1 MAGKSL
7 SKLVIILWAVVLT
20 ALVVRLQF
28 HSGIFQVHQGA
39 LRELLLKMNRKD
51 AFFIGLTRIIGNN
64 TVQTKVTCEDGEEF
78 TLREWELTAANN
90 LPGNGDLIIIDTGQ
104 LHLTLYRDGKV
115 YRRYPVAVGE
125 PDTPSPI
132 GEWRIIHKGGNWGNG
147 FGVRWMG
154 LNVPWGI
161 YGIHGTN
168 KPWSIGTRASHGC
181 IRMFNSHVTELYDL
195 VKLGTPVHITGNL
208 RPVVPRPDIGRNNT
222 GRDVVYMQ
230 FALRKA
236 GFNPGTADGRFG
248 ENMEHAVQQLQLF
261 YGLTPTGRIRS
272 NEQYLLKLK

>member
-1 MAGKSL
+1 ML
-7 SKLVIILWAVVLT
+7 
-20 ALVVRLQF
+20 LQ
-28 HSGIFQVHQGA
+28 
-39 LRELLLKMNRKD
+39 RNRKD
-51 AFFIGLTRIIGNN
+51 AFFIGLSRIIGGGGNG
-64 TVQTKVTCEDGEEF
+64 QTRVICEDGDEF
-78 TLREWELTAANN
+78 TLVEREIVTANN
-90 LPGNGDLIIIDTGQ
+90 PAGNGDLIIIDTQ
-104 LHLTLYRDGKV
+104 HLLLTFYRDGKV
-115 YRRYPVAVGE
+115 LRKYPVAVGE
-125 PDTPSPI
+125 PDTPTPI

-181 IRMFNSHVTELYDL
+181 IRMFNPHVSELYGL
-195 VKLGTPVHITGNL
+195 VKPGTPVHITGKL
-208 RPVVPRPDIGRNNT
+208 RPVVPRADIGRNNT

-236 GFNPGTADGRFG
+236 GFDPGTADGRFG
-248 ENMEHAVQQLQLF
+248 ETMEQAVQKLQLF
-261 YGLTPTGRIRS
+261 YGITPTGRIRL

>member
-1 MAGKSL
+1 MTVS
-7 SKLVIILWAVVLT
+7 
-20 ALVVRLQF
+20 LQF
-28 HSGIFQVHQGA
+28 RSGIFQVRQSA
-39 LRELLLKMNRKD
+39 LREMLLKKDRKD
-51 AFFIGLTRIIGNN
+51 AFFIGLRRIIGNN
-64 TVQTKVTCEDGEEF
+64 TVQTKVTCEDGDEF
-78 TLREWELTAANN
+78 TLMERDITTANN
-90 LPGNGDLIIIDTGQ
+90 PVGNGDLINIDTKQ

-115 YRRYPVAVGE
+115 FRRYPVAVGE
-125 PDTPSPI
+125 PDTPTPI

-154 LNVPWGI
+154 LNVPWGV

-181 IRMFNSHVTELYDL
+181 IRMFNHHVTELYDL

-208 RPVVPRPDIGRNNT
+208 RPAVPRADIGRNNT

-236 GFNPGTADGRFG
+236 GFDPGTVDGRFG
-248 ENMEHAVQQLQLF
+248 EKMEQAVQQLQLF